1 MTRQTSYFMFG
12 AAGVLVLGLCV
23 GLVAYYGGGLPTLTA
38 SVAGPEELQYVPA
51 DATIVAYANIRDIML
66 SDFRQR
72 FRDLEPDGDAQQEF
86 QQRTGI
92 NLENDIDY
100 VVSSV
105 NPRSGQDEPGGIVLL
120 RGRFNQVQLEAL
132 AQEQG
137 GTVEEYRGTRVWF
150 SQQPRDQGDR
160 APAGAF
166 LEPGLV
172 ALGDEASVRRAI
184 DLASSGLNVTA
195 DDELMALLGWIES
208 GSNAWAV
215 GRFDESTMQAL
226 LPNQMVSQI
235 PALTRFAAGVRINGG
250 MSGTLTADA
259 RDDEAGQNLRDVLT
273 GFLALAKVSVGSR
286 PELQPLLDS
295 FQLSGVGTAVT
306 MSFWLPSEVIELLL
320 PAVGREVQ

>member
-1 MTRQTSYFMFG
+1 MTRQTRYFMFG
-12 AAGVLVLGLCV
+12 AAGVLVLGLCT

-51 DATIVAYANIRDIML
+51 DATVVAYANIRDIML
-66 SDFRQR
+66 SDFRRR
-72 FRDLEPDGDAQQEF
+72 FRDLKPDGDAQQEF

-92 NLENDIDY
+92 NLEGDIDY
-100 VVSSV
+100 VVASV
-105 NPRSGQDEPGGIVLL
+105 NPRSDQDEPGGIVLL

-150 SQQPRDQGDR
+150 SQQLRDQGDH

-184 DLASSGLNVTA
+184 DLPSSGLNVTA
-195 DDELMALLGWIES
+195 NDELMALLGRIES

-215 GRFDESTMQAL
+215 GRFDEPTMQAL
-226 LPNQMVSQI
+226 LPDRVFSQI
-235 PALTRFAAGVRINGG
+235 PAVTRFAAGVRINGG
-250 MSGTLTADA
+250 ISGTLTADA

-273 GFLALAKVSVGSR
+273 GFLALAKMSAGSR

-295 FQLSGVGTAVT
+295 FQLSGVGPTVT
-306 MSFWLPSEVIELLL
+306 MSFWSPSEVIELLL
-320 PAVGREVQ
+320 PAIEREVQ

>member
-51 DATIVAYANIRDIML
+51 DATVVAYANIRDIML

-72 FRDLEPDGDAQQEF
+72 FRDFEPDGDARQEF

-92 NLENDIDY
+92 DLEYDIDY
-100 VVSSV
+100 VVASV
-105 NPRSGQDEPGGIVLL
+105 NPRSDRGLVLL
-120 RGRFNQVQLEAL
+120 RGRFNRAQLEAL

-150 SQQPRDQGDR
+150 SQQLRDQGDR

-184 DLASSGLNVTA
+184 DLPSSGLNVTA
-195 DDELMALLGWIES
+195 NDELMALLGRIET

-215 GRFDESTMQAL
+215 GRFDEPTMQAL
-226 LPNQMVSQI
+226 LPDQVFSQI
-235 PALTRFAAGVRINGG
+235 PAVTRFAAGARINGG
-250 MSGTLTADA
+250 ISGTLTADA
-259 RDDEAGQNLRDVLT
+259 RDDEAGQNFRDMLT
-273 GFLALAKVSVGSR
+273 GFLALARMSIGSR
-286 PELQPLLDS
+286 PELRPLLDS
-295 FQLSGVGTAVT
+295 FQLSGVGTTVT
-306 MSFWLPSEVIELLL
+306 MSFWIPSEVIELLL
-320 PAVGREVQ
+320 PAIEREVQ

>member
-1 MTRQTSYFMFG
+1 MTRQTRYFMFG
-12 AAGVLVLGLCV
+12 ATGVLLLGLCT
-23 GLVAYYGGGLPTLTA
+23 GWVAYYGGGLPTLTA

-51 DATIVAYANIRDIML
+51 DATVVAYADIRDVML

-72 FRDLEPDGDAQQEF
+72 FRDLRPDRDAQQEF
-86 QQRTGI
+86 EQRTGI
-92 NLENDIDY
+92 NLEDDIDY

-105 NPRSGQDEPGGIVLL
+105 NPRSNQDEPGGIVLL
-120 RGRFNQVQLEAL
+120 RGRFDQVQLEAL
-132 AQEQG
+132 AQEHG

-150 SQQPRDQGDR
+150 SQQLRDQGDR

-172 ALGDEASVRRAI
+172 ALGDEASVRQAI
-184 DLASSGLNVTA
+184 DLQSSGLNATA
-195 DDELMALLGWIES
+195 NDELMALLGRIES

-215 GRFDESTMQAL
+215 GRFDEPTMQAL
-226 LPNQMVSQI
+226 LPNQVVSQI
-235 PALTRFAAGVRINGG
+235 PGLTQFAAGVRINGG
-250 MSGTLTADA
+250 IGGTLTADG

-273 GFLALAKVSVGSR
+273 GFLALARMSAGSR

-295 FQLSGVGTAVT
+295 FQLSGVGATVT

-320 PAVGREVQ
+320 PAIGREAQ

>member
-1 MTRQTSYFMFG
+1 MTRQTRYFMFG
-12 AAGVLVLGLCV
+12 AAGVLLLGLCT
-23 GLVAYYGGGLPTLTA
+23 GWVAYYGGGLPTLTA

-51 DATIVAYANIRDIML
+51 DATVVAYADIRDVML
-66 SDFRQR
+66 SDFRRR
-72 FRDLEPDGDAQQEF
+72 FRDLKPDRDAQQEF
-86 QQRTGI
+86 EQRTGI
-92 NLENDIDY
+92 NLEDDIDY

-105 NPRSGQDEPGGIVLL
+105 NPRSDQDKPGGIVLL

-150 SQQPRDQGDR
+150 SQQLRDQGDR

-184 DLASSGLNVTA
+184 DLPSSGRNVTA
-195 DDELMALLGWIES
+195 NDELMALLGRIES

-215 GRFDESTMQAL
+215 GRFDEPTMQTL
-226 LPNQMVSQI
+226 LPDQVVSQI
-235 PALTRFAAGVRINGG
+235 PGLTQFAAGVRINGG
-250 MSGTLTADA
+250 ISGTLTADG

-273 GFLALAKVSVGSR
+273 GFLALAKMSAGSR
-286 PELQPLLDS
+286 PELRPLLDS
-295 FQLSGVGTAVT
+295 FQLSGVGRTVT
-306 MSFWLPSEVIELLL
+306 MSFRLPSEVIELLL
-320 PAVGREVQ
+320 PAIEREVQ

>member
-1 MTRQTSYFMFG
+1 MTRQTRYFMFS
-12 AAGVLVLGLCV
+12 AAGVLVIGLST
-23 GLVAYYGGGLPTLTA
+23 GWVAYYGGGLPTLTA

-51 DATIVAYANIRDIML
+51 DATVVAYADIRDVML

-72 FRDLEPDGDAQQEF
+72 FRDLRPDPDAQQEF
-86 QQRTGI
+86 EQRTGI
-92 NLENDIDY
+92 NLEADIDY

-132 AQEQG
+132 AQEHG

-150 SQQPRDQGDR
+150 SPQPRDQGDH

-172 ALGDEASVRRAI
+172 ALGDEASVRQAI
-184 DLASSGLNVTA
+184 DLPSSGLNVTA
-195 DDELMALLGWIES
+195 NDELMALLGRVES

-215 GRFDESTMQAL
+215 GRFDEPSMQAL
-226 LPNQMVSQI
+226 LPDQVVGQI
-235 PALTRFAAGVRINGG
+235 PGLTQFAAGVRINGG
-250 MSGTLTADA
+250 INGTLTADA

-273 GFLALAKVSVGSR
+273 GFLALAKMSAGSR

-295 FQLSGVGTAVT
+295 FQLSGVGMTAT
-306 MSFWLPSEVIELLL
+306 LSFWLPSEVIELLL
-320 PAVGREVQ
+320 PAIGREVQ

>member
-38 SVAGPEELQYVPA
+38 SVAGPEELQYIPA
-51 DATIVAYANIRDIML
+51 DATVVAYADIRDVML

-72 FRDLEPDGDAQQEF
+72 VRDLEPDRDAQREF
-86 QQRTGI
+86 EQRTGI
-92 NLENDIDY
+92 NLEDDIDY

-105 NPRSGQDEPGGIVLL
+105 NPRSGQDEPGGVVFL

-132 AQEQG
+132 AREQG

-150 SQQPRDQGDR
+150 SQRRDQGEP

-172 ALGDEASVRRAI
+172 ALGDEASVHQAI
-184 DLASSGLNVTA
+184 DLQSGGLNVTA
-195 DDELMALLGWIES
+195 NDELMALLGRIES

-215 GRFDESTMQAL
+215 GRFDEPTMQAL
-226 LPNQMVSQI
+226 LPDQVVSQI
-235 PALTRFAAGVRINGG
+235 PGLTQFSAGVRINGG
-250 MSGTLTADA
+250 ISGTLTADA

-273 GFLALAKVSVGSR
+273 GFLALARMAAGSR

-295 FQLSGVGTAVT
+295 FQLSGVGTTVT
-306 MSFWLPSEVIELLL
+306 MSLWLPSEVIELLL
-320 PAVGREVQ
+320 PAIGREVQ